1 MIPFYSNED
10 EKLRLKLE
18 NHSFSL
24 PEMGWEKMSEQIEA
38 NSSVVESNKIVETLE
53 SHNFEPTEQAWADL
67 NQKIDTVQSEKI
79 KLILSQHEF
88 PLQESAWMAMESL
101 LNQKKKKRYLFYYAA
116 ASLLLMLG
124 AALFYQLY
132 SEKPSF
138 VLTNSMVAPKQNKE
152 NKPAENLTASTNDSP
167 AILSDPKESN
177 TASNSKHSDTKNNHN
192 INEAKVS
199 SLKNNRS
206 NPKNYFQKIKEKVAS
221 SKISP
226 SDKFISKEPQNINTI
241 TEEKSNAIAEEDK
254 NVSKFFSNQSLEVI
268 NSLPLANNSTNPP
281 LIQIETNGNFNIKR
295 GWQKGISAS
304 VISKLYRN
312 EQAALGPALSL
323 FARKRISKRYA
334 LEGQLIWKLL
344 QNMNLPSRMET
355 QTMALLVDTDPG
367 SALFYENR
375 KSTLTEVN
383 QYSFFELPL
392 SVSYHFLPRHNISL
406 GLNLSCLLQMT
417 STNGNLN
424 SSTPES
430 LGLSRFDLGALI
442 GYEWK
447 FSRSF
452 ALQIQYNIG
461 FFNLSKNV
469 AKRREEIN
477 QNLSQ
482 SYQLGPEAAALF
494 NGGNEILPVSIEP
507 NRQEFIIL
515 PSLFYNNDLRIG
527 LKFYL

>member
-38 NSSVVESNKIVETLE
+38 NSSSVESNKIGETLE
-53 SHNFEPTEQAWADL
+53 RHSFEPTEEAWADL
-67 NQKIDTVQSEKI
+67 NQKIDAVHSEKI

-88 PLQESAWMAMESL
+88 ALQESAWTAMESL
-101 LNQKKKKRYLFYYAA
+101 LNQKKKKRYLLYYAA
-116 ASLLLMLG
+116 ASLLLILSAG
-124 AALFYQLY
+124 LFYQLY
-132 SEKPSF
+132 SEKQTIAQ
-138 VLTNSMVAPKQNKE
+138 TNRIISTRQNKLD
-152 NKPAENLTASTNDSP
+152 KPTENLTASTNNSP
-167 AILSDPKESN
+167 AILSEPKESN
-177 TASNSKHSDTKNNHN
+177 TVLNSKPSDTKNSHN
-192 INEAKVS
+192 KLKDSSS

-226 SDKFISKEPQNINTI
+226 SDKFVTKEPQNINTI
-241 TEEKSNAIAEEDK
+241 TEEKSNPIAEEDK
-254 NVSKFFSNQSLEVI
+254 TVSKFYSNQNLEVI
-268 NSLPLANNSTNPP
+268 KSLPIANNSTNLP

-312 EQAALGPALSL
+312 EQAAIGPTLSL

-334 LEGQLIWKLL
+334 VEGQLIWKLL

-355 QTMALLVDTDPG
+355 QTMALLVDTDPS
-367 SALFYENR
+367 SAVFYENR

-469 AKRREEIN
+469 GKRREEIN